1 MQLVCPDNVVQ
12 FHDKPIGSSI
22 NRYPVS
28 AHCKL
33 YFAAAYLL
41 YFTTSRRHPYAALAW
56 ERGAKALS
64 SLERTIFWIFTG
76 ACMGI
81 GLIAFGLALLPFF
94 FGATLALYGIK
105 RIGTH
110 GLWITLVSIGLV
122 PTALVAYQYIS
133 ADRSTTFIPANP
145 LLPLVVGF
153 GPIVLIGLIWGY
165 RERREMRN
173 SQVR

>member
-1 MQLVCPDNVVQ
+1 M
-12 FHDKPIGSSI
+12 
-22 NRYPVS
+22 
-28 AHCKL
+28 
-33 YFAAAYLL
+33 
-41 YFTTSRRHPYAALAW
+41 
-56 ERGAKALS
+56 S

-76 ACMGI
+76 ACMGV

-110 GLWITLVSIGLV
+110 GFWITLVSIGLV
-122 PTALVAYQYIS
+122 PTALVAYQYIT
-133 ADRSTTFIPANP
+133 ADPTTTFIPANP

-165 RERREMRN
+165 RERRQMRK
-173 SQVR
+173 SQAH